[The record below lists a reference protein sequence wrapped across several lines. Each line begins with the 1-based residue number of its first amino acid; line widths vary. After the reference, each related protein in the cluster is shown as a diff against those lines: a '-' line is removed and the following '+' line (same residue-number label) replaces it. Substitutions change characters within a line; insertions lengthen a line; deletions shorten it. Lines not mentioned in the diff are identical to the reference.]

1 MKTTTEKLKTLLWK
15 CLVINFFFL
24 IILSLAVFFSE
35 EIYAIHS
42 RWFLASKEEFVTYIY
57 YIVGFY
63 KIAWIFFNVVP
74 YLALRMIDKK
84 NADS

>member
-1 MKTTTEKLKTLLWK
+1 MKTTSKRLKTILWK

-24 IILSLAVFFSE
+24 ILLSLAIFFADA
-35 EIYAIHS
+35 IYEIHS

-63 KIAWIFFNVVP
+63 KIAWIFFNIVP
-74 YLALRMIDKK
+74 YLALRMIDKEI
-84 NADS
+84 ADS